1 MYDLVH
7 IIHLFAVFI
16 YAGFLFTDMLFFSR
30 MKNNYSPEEY
40 MIIRNAFMDYVKKV
54 VPWALLIAV
63 LSGIYLFVQVFG
75 EIAPEGLSRFQVLL
89 SIKGFLG
96 LWLGMRGVLQKF
108 FGIEPL
114 VFKQH
119 TFPFIL
125 VILVI
130 LLSQVMYL

>member
-1 MYDLVH
+1 MYDLIH
-7 IIHLFAVFI
+7 IIHLYSVFI
-16 YAGFLFTDMLFFSR
+16 YAGFLFTDVLFFSR
-30 MKNNYSPEEY
+30 MKTNFSPAEY
-40 MIIRNAFMDYVKKV
+40 AALREIFMGYVKRV
-54 VPWALLIAV
+54 VPVALLTAV

-96 LWLGMRGVLQKF
+96 LWLGMRGILQKF

-125 VILVI
+125 VIVII